1 MKTRVAIIGGG
12 AAGLAAAC
20 SLGSN
25 AETTVYEHSDRVGKK
40 ILVTGAGRCNVMN
53 NYMQPQKFM
62 CDDFDALEVILSGC
76 EEIITDFFSG
86 RGLVLRCEEEGRIY
100 PLTNQAAS
108 VLDVL
113 RFDAQENG
121 CEILCGTQIK
131 NIDKKDGCFVVDD
144 NVYGKRS
151 YDAVI
156 LACGG
161 KAAPKTGS
169 DGSGFDIARA
179 LGHSVTKL
187 FPALVPLK
195 TTSNV
200 PRALKGIR
208 CKCKLTL
215 KKDSKKVTDTSG
227 EIQFTEYGIS
237 GIAAMQLSR
246 YTEGKGNSVIIDFA
260 EECSYSYI
268 LERINAAKNKKREL
282 QDVLLGI
289 LPRRV
294 AQQIIKTVTQ
304 TPLTQSS
311 AELDDVSA
319 KKIAEAVKAFKLDI
333 EGTLSWENAQVT
345 RGGIPLREIDAKTM
359 ESKRCKGLY
368 IVGEML
374 NCDGDCGGYNLGW
387 AWITGIKAAEAVIG
401 KGEP

>member
-1 MKTRVAIIGGG
+1 MKIRAAIIGGG

-20 SLGSN
+20 SLGIN

-40 ILVTGAGRCNVMN
+40 ILITGAGRCNVMN
-53 NYMQPQKFM
+53 EYMQPQKFI
-62 CDDFDALEVILSGC
+62 CDDAEALNMTLSGC
-76 EEIITDFFSG
+76 ENRIKEFFAL

-113 RFDAQENG
+113 RFDAKEAG
-121 CEILCGTQIK
+121 CEILCGAQIGK
-131 NIDKKDGCFVVDD
+131 VEKKDGVFIVHDK
-144 NVYGKRS
+144 VYGTKS

-169 DGSGFDIARA
+169 DGSGFNIAVDF
-179 LGHSVTKL
+179 GHTVTKL
-187 FPALVPLK
+187 SPALVPLK

-200 PRALKGIR
+200 TRALKGIR

-246 YTEGKGNSVIIDFA
+246 YTEGKGNSVIIDFV

-304 TPLTQSS
+304 MPLTQSS
-311 AELDDVSA
+311 AELDDASA
-319 KKIAEAVKAFKLDI
+319 KKIAESVKAFKLDI
-333 EGTLSWENAQVT
+333 EGTLSWDNAQVT